1 MKPWFV
7 PIPAPRVRLMTLE
20 DDQLTV
26 HRKRQGISK
35 LVPVCE
41 DVFADPWA
49 GDMLHG
55 NAQWMIAFDRT
66 DETIT
71 GLRVTAAGAAWA
83 QPAFRQAGGAQA
95 RSCD

>member
-1 MKPWFV
+1 LK
-7 PIPAPRVRLMTLE
+7 
-20 DDQLTV
+20 DDQLKFTASV
-26 HRKRQGISK
+26 KGSASWYP
-35 LVPVCE
+35 LCE

-83 QPAFRQAGGAQA
+83 QPAFRQAGEAQA
-95 RSCD
+95 RS